1 MLIIVE
7 VKAIKKTR
15 AKKKAKK
22 ASISRRKKKKKEEN
36 ELEKDTF
43 LHIHSVCIL
52 KMYIFIVD
60 NTFLYAALLLAF
72 ILKGEKQDVEEEGR
86 LV

>member
-1 MLIIVE
+1 MDDIKAMMWLYFHANYIVE
-7 VKAIKKTR
+7 VKGYKKNAR
-15 AKKKAKK
+15 KEESHQEK

-52 KMYIFIVD
+52 KMYI
-60 NTFLYAALLLAF
+60 YC
-72 ILKGEKQDVEEEGR
+72 
-86 LV
+86 